1 LNRKRLRL
9 ASMASMAGL
18 MVILAT
24 GCGGTSEQ
32 AETPKPETVVVEK
45 TVEVTARPDTTED
58 TAPPTEATT
67 PTGAETTCEIGK
79 ECDLGESSV
88 TVTNA
93 QQTESINTSLGDT
106 FEGNFVI
113 VEFDYTYGGSAPVDL
128 GEPPFRLQDKD
139 GNQYSL
145 DFDATSSYGIDNNR
159 SLIYETVQPGV
170 TSPGAAIF
178 EVSPEANDFTLLV
191 VDLVS
196 PQANETAQIP
206 LTANVPQTI
215 DDPSSAEQQFISEY
229 YAAVGRE
236 DWSATYSMLDSASQA
251 QFTEDEWVG
260 KQQAREDASGS
271 PAIESATIT
280 ESSGEEAG
288 FTATVALTYEGGT
301 TATLPG
307 VEVIFED
314 GQFKRHLTE
323 GDLAFLENF

>member
-1 LNRKRLRL
+1 
-9 ASMASMAGL
+9 

-24 GCGGTSEQ
+24 GCGGASEQ
-32 AETPKPETVVVEK
+32 AETPRPKTVVVEK
-45 TVEVTARPDTTED
+45 TVEVTARTDTAEDTTTPAD
-58 TAPPTEATT
+58 TTT
-67 PTGAETTCEIGK
+67 PTTSELTCQMGE

-88 TVTNA
+88 TVTSA
-93 QQTESINTSLGDT
+93 QQTPSVNTSLGDT

-113 VEFDYTYGGSAPVDL
+113 VEFDYTYGGSTPVDL

-139 GNQYSL
+139 DNQYSL

-170 TSPGAAIF
+170 TAPGTAIF

-191 VDLVS
+191 ADLVS
-196 PQANETAQIP
+196 PQANRTAQIP
-206 LTANVPQTI
+206 LTANASQTV
-215 DDPSSAEQQFISEY
+215 DDAGSTEQQFISEY

-260 KQQAREDASGS
+260 KQQARGDASGS

-280 ESSGEEAG
+280 EISGERAG
-288 FTATVALTYEGGT
+288 FTATVALAYEDGT
-301 TATLPG
+301 SATLPG
-307 VEVIFED
+307 VEVVLED
-314 GQFKRHLTE
+314 GQFKRHLTDD
-323 GDLAFLENF
+323 DLAFLENF